1 MTIVRG
7 RPDEASR
14 TDPGKTTLT
23 FNNGRSKIN
32 PAVLGRYSPGN
43 PNSDLYGAIGRNTP
57 VRVHLPAAQ
66 SHLEL
71 DGDPSG
77 YVSTP
82 DHASLDIVGDIDIRV
97 EIDADVTLS
106 KLNQTIIGKWGDTAP
121 ARSWI
126 LRCINGLS
134 IFKWYDPAQP
144 PLQAFTTVQTYGGR
158 ALRFTL
164 DVNNGA

>member
-7 RPDEASR
+7 RPDEGAR

-66 SHLEL
+66 SPTAL
-71 DGDPSG
+71 DRCTSSC
-77 YVSTP
+77 VHTP
-82 DHASLDIVGDIDIRV
+82 DHPSIHTVVDINIRV

-106 KLNQTIIGKWGDTAP
+106 KLNQTIIGKWGDTA
-121 ARSWI
+121 ADRSWM
-126 LRCINGLS
+126 LRCINGLF
-134 IFKWYDPAQP
+134 IFNWHHAATH
-144 PLQAFTTVQTYGGR
+144 LMHGLT
-158 ALRFTL
+158 
-164 DVNNGA
+164 